1 MALEPTCSPFSS
13 KLALLRLVMAGA
25 SFLACGNP
33 ARAQEPTTAAPVL
46 TLPDAPVPQTDRGI
60 VQGLVTD
67 TSGATIPKA
76 RVALTDI
83 GAPDREK
90 AEKEARILASD
101 DVGAFRFTD
110 IPAGV
115 YRIHI
120 TAQGFSEWKVE
131 KIELLPGEHLE
142 LPPIELGVEAIK
154 SSVDAISSSDLA
166 ELQITAEEHQRILGV
181 LPNFFVSYVPNAQP
195 LTSRQ
200 KFKLALVVS
209 RDPLTFFT
217 TGVNAGIEQWQGDF
231 AGYGQGFAGYASR
244 YAAGYG
250 DRLSA
255 TFFGAAIY
263 PSLFHQDP
271 RDFYRGHGHIATR
284 FLYAISTV
292 VICKGDNGKW
302 QPNYSNV
309 LGNLTSGAISTLYY
323 PNSARHDVQTSVD
336 NIFIGIGEGSI
347 GTLFQEFLL
356 RHLTHGAPKP

>member
-1 MALEPTCSPFSS
+1 MGPRHEPTRSTIVCIFTLVASRLLLLGTLL
-13 KLALLRLVMAGA
+13 LAFVT
-25 SFLACGNP
+25 P
-33 ARAQEPTTAAPVL
+33 AKAQQNTAPTTIDA
-46 TLPDAPVPQTDRGI
+46 LPQAPVPQADLGL
-60 VQGLVTD
+60 VQGTITD
-67 TSGATIPKA
+67 TSGAAIPKC
-76 RVALTDI
+76 RVALTDL
-83 GAPDREK
+83 AT
-90 AEKEARILASD
+90 KETRLLASD
-101 DVGAFRFTD
+101 DTGGFRFES
-110 IPAGV
+110 IPTGT
-115 YRIHI
+115 YRVHI
-120 TAQGFSEWKVE
+120 TAPGFSDWKVE
-131 KIELLPGEHLE
+131 RIELLPGEHLE
-142 LPPIELGVEAIK
+142 LPPIELGVESID
-154 SSVDAISSSDLA
+154 SSVDAIPVEDLA

-217 TGVNAGIEQWQGDF
+217 TGVNAGIEQATGAF
-231 AGYGQGFAGYASR
+231 AGYGDGFAGYASR

-271 RDFYRGHGHIATR
+271 RYFYRGHGRIITR
-284 FLYAISTV
+284 ALYAVSTV

-356 RHLTHGAPKP
+356 RHLTHGVPKP